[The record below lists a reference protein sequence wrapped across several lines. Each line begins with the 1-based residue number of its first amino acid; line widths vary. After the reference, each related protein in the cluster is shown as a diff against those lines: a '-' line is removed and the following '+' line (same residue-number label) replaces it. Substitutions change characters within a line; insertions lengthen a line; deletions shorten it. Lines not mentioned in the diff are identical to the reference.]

1 MIIVNDLITDVD
13 IRTGHFIIKVDVEFN
28 DYRSSEIM
36 SMLDFMGYSV
46 FRRLQDIRFEFCAD
60 LNINPHLHNRLFKS
74 YSLEALAPAFP
85 NNHYSYIDNFGKA
98 IRRKNADFYYQLL
111 EDVSNAVIDKYGEET
126 IKKAFSLDT
135 EIQTLCEIT
144 EDILDR
150 DTNKERFVYRFCD
163 EFSESKFPYTCA
175 LKLSLDDELDNVYKV
190 YKIEVIHN
198 VDGVQGMGY
207 IKVVGIEALRQTL
220 YAISNG
226 TCLVY
231 AEEFSNQPITCLE
244 LYSKTVDMFN
254 RSQSDFEDSVLH
266 SLKNSLQRNKTT
278 NNK

>member
-1 MIIVNDLITDVD
+1 MIKVNDFITDVD
-13 IRTGHFIIKVDVEFN
+13 IRTGYFIIKVDVEII

-36 SMLDFMGYSV
+36 SMLDSMGYSV
-46 FRRLQDIRFEFCAD
+46 FRRLQDIRFEFRAD

-74 YSLEALAPAFP
+74 YRLEALAPAFP

-98 IRRKNADFYYQLL
+98 IRRRNADFYYQLL
-111 EDVSNAVIDKYGEET
+111 EDVSNAVIDRYGEET

-135 EIQTLCEIT
+135 EIQTLCDIA

-175 LKLSLDDELDNVYKV
+175 LELSLDDELNNV
-190 YKIEVIHN
+190 YKIEVIYN
-198 VDGVQGMGY
+198 VEGVTGMGY
-207 IKVVGIEALRQTL
+207 VKVTGIEALKQTL

-226 TCLVY
+226 TCLVC
-231 AEEFSNQPITCLE
+231 AQEFSNQPITCLE

-254 RSQSDFEDSVLH
+254 RSQSDFEDLVLH

-278 NNK
+278 E

>member
-1 MIIVNDLITDVD
+1 MIQVNELITDVD
-13 IRTGHFIIKVDVEFN
+13 ICTGHFIIKVDVEFN
-28 DYRSSEIM
+28 DYRVGEII
-36 SMLDFMGYSV
+36 SILDHMGYSV
-46 FRRLQDIRFEFCAD
+46 FRRLEDIRFEFCAD
-60 LNINPHLHNRLFKS
+60 LNINPHLYNRLFES
-74 YSLEALAPAFP
+74 YRLEALAPAFS
-85 NNHYSYIDNFGKA
+85 NNYYSYIDNFGKA
-98 IRRKNADFYYQLL
+98 IRKRNADFYYQLL

-126 IKKAFSLDT
+126 IKEAFSLDT
-135 EIQTLCEIT
+135 EIQTLCEIA

-175 LKLSLDDELDNVYKV
+175 LNLSLDDELDNVYKV

-207 IKVVGIEALRQTL
+207 VKVSDIEALRQTL

-226 TCLVY
+226 TCLVC

-254 RSQSDFEDSVLH
+254 KSQNDFEDLVLR
-266 SLKNSLQRNKTT
+266 SLKNPLQKNKTT
-278 NNK
+278 E